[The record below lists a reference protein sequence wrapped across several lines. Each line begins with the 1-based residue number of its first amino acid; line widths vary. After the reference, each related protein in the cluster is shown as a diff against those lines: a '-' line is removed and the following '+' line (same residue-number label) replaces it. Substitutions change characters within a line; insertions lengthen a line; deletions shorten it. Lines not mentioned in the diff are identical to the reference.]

1 MYLNKIFN
9 FKRIVYVYLVL
20 SAIYLLCSYK
30 TLQNYSGKGISIFC
44 TLFFYIGITF
54 WALYRTNLQKMP
66 MRYYAIGFL
75 AGILSISTFLPI
87 STISLLIGSLVAI
100 SCLCSV
106 SLLKNQNDISVRKKD
121 MRTDIVILIIFII
134 ILVFILGGYTKLI
147 RFTEFAFI
155 EKCIIVLRALAAGVS
170 EEIMFRMVLY
180 LLLMGNKYT
189 AKFPILIYF
198 IMIVPFTMSHFL
210 DAIAMGELFSK
221 IPDIFYI
228 GMISVI
234 LLETLKKRGLL
245 TAIAIHSLID
255 FFAFI

>member
-1 MYLNKIFN
+1 MIKSDKLCKI
-9 FKRIVYVYLVL
+9 
-20 SAIYLLCSYK
+20 
-30 TLQNYSGKGISIFC
+30 
-44 TLFFYIGITF
+44 
-54 WALYRTNLQKMP
+54 TN
-66 MRYYAIGFL
+66 I
-75 AGILSISTFLPI
+75 
-87 STISLLIGSLVAI
+87 
-100 SCLCSV
+100 
-106 SLLKNQNDISVRKKD
+106 N
-121 MRTDIVILIIFII
+121 
-134 ILVFILGGYTKLI
+134 YTKLI
-147 RFTEFAFI
+147 RFTGFTFI
-155 EKCIIVLRALAAGVS
+155 EKCIIVLQALAAGVS

-180 LLLMGNKYT
+180 LLLMGNKHT

-210 DAIAMGELFSK
+210 DAVAMGELFSK

>member
-1 MYLNKIFN
+1 M
-9 FKRIVYVYLVL
+9 
-20 SAIYLLCSYK
+20 
-30 TLQNYSGKGISIFC
+30 
-44 TLFFYIGITF
+44 
-54 WALYRTNLQKMP
+54 
-66 MRYYAIGFL
+66 
-75 AGILSISTFLPI
+75 
-87 STISLLIGSLVAI
+87 LIGSLVAI

-106 SLLKNQNDISVRKKD
+106 SLLKRQNEISVRKKD
-121 MRTDIVILIIFII
+121 IQTDIVILIIFIAI
-134 ILVFILGGYTKLI
+134 WVFILGGYAKLI
-147 RFTEFAFI
+147 KFTGFTFI

-180 LLLMGNKYT
+180 LLLMVNKQL